1 MKNEENENEWRI
13 KACIVERLQTSVVS
27 NTRTNLGHGCQLLD
41 WNQLSSQCGVAFF
54 CVFVLIDYTGVFKI
68 WFKSKYL
75 SLPSNLTVLFC
86 VS

>member
-27 NTRTNLGHGCQLLD
+27 NTHTNLGHGCQLLD

-54 CVFVLIDYTGVFKI
+54 VRLFWLTTLEFLKFD
-68 WFKSKYL
+68 L
-75 SLPSNLTVLFC
+75 NLNIYH
-86 VS
+86 